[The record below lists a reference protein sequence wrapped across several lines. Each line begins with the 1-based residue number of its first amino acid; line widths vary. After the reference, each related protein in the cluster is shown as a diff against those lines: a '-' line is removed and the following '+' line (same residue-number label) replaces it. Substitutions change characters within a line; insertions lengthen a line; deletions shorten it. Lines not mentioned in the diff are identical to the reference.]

1 MPTAD
6 KIRLLYNVVDS
17 FRTSAAIILCRLI
30 CLEPGLEPFRG
41 QFRMFLLALIFI
53 VTWFFIC
60 IIYLAV
66 GAGTGAASA
75 AAFIIPAE
83 VLPHI
88 IDPNR
93 RLFICLLDM
102 FFLQ

>member
-1 MPTAD
+1 MPTTD

-17 FRTSAAIILCRLI
+17 FRTSAAIILYRFI
-30 CLEPGLEPFRG
+30 YLEPGLELFRG
-41 QFRMFLLALIFI
+41 QFRIFLLVLIFI

-60 IIYLAV
+60 IIYLTV
-66 GAGTGAASA
+66 SAGTGTASA

-83 VLPHI
+83 VLPHVI
-88 IDPNR
+88 NPNR

-102 FFLQ
+102 FFL